1 MAEDFGPA
9 AGRIRLKITCPTHL
23 VADLEVDSVRLPG
36 VLGNRLVLPHQAPYF
51 MRLTAGPAIL
61 HRAGQNDVVY
71 LLSAGVCEVR
81 RDICAVM
88 AWAIRPE
95 DVDPAV
101 IQDRLK
107 MARTVIQKVIL
118 PMARQEIADR
128 IAFYEMILKGR

>member
-1 MAEDFGPA
+1 MPEDLGPS

-23 VADLEVDSVRLPG
+23 VADVEVDSVRLPG
-36 VLGNRLVLPHQAPYF
+36 VLGNRLVLPNQAPYF
-51 MRLTAGPAIL
+51 MRLTAGSAIL
-61 HRAGQNDVVY
+61 KRVGQNDVMY

-101 IQDRLK
+101 IQDRLQT
-107 MARTVIQKVIL
+107 ARMLSSKIIL
-118 PMARQEIADR
+118 PMARQELLDR
-128 IAFYEMILKGR
+128 IAFYEMILKG